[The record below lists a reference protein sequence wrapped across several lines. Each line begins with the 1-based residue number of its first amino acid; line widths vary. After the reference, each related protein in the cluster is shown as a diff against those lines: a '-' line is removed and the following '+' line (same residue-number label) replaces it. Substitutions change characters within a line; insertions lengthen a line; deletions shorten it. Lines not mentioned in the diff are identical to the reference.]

1 MKIPQVTYFLP
12 EFVAEISQNLGCL
25 IFKACKIGSTKVSE
39 SLQKPKYKDFY
50 VLEKESSHCWNQG
63 SVSNFGIKIAPNG
76 SFATSWHESLH
87 ISTTWSVEK

>member
-50 VLEKESSHCWNQG
+50 VLEKETQPLLESRQCFKFWHQNSSKWVFCN
-63 SVSNFGIKIAPNG
+63 ILA
-76 SFATSWHESLH
+76 
-87 ISTTWSVEK
+87 